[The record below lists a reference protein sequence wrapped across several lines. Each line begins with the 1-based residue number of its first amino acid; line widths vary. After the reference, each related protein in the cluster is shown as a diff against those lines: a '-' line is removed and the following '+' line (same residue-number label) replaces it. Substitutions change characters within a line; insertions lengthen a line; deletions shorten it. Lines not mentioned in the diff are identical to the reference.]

1 MICWNLRPGK
11 AHISSCPPQVARLR
25 SPSLRFP
32 RLLQFPLLIEVKDP
46 ILEVVHLAED
56 QGFVKDITEATT
68 LQEGDGLCVKLL
80 FDLKEE
86 GRAAGHQGK
95 MTRPLRTR
103 QVNYLF
109 LSVQFPLHGGP
120 FSPQG

>member
-1 MICWNLRPGK
+1 MWYCTICWNLRPGK
-11 AHISSCPPQVARLR
+11 ARVSSCPPREARPR

-68 LQEGDGLCVKLL
+68 LQ
-80 FDLKEE
+80 
-86 GRAAGHQGK
+86 
-95 MTRPLRTR
+95 
-103 QVNYLF
+103 
-109 LSVQFPLHGGP
+109 
-120 FSPQG
+120 